1 MSPYIYGFR
10 LHRFPAHVQQAKSS
24 NFTSPRETLAL
35 RPKKAC
41 PPLVQYQF
49 KRLMTQQDFQVT
61 IQQPAAAKAWHGDML
76 FLLQGLIMKDFRI
89 RYRNMSLGVLWSLL
103 NPLIMMGVLTFVF
116 TMVFPNPNKHFPVF
130 LLCGLVPYNF
140 FTIAWISG
148 TTSIVDNASLVKRIP
163 LPREIVPIA
172 AVLSNCLHLLIQ
184 ILLLLACVWAFGG
197 SANIQ
202 WLWLPLVWLLE
213 IIFVCGLALATSAV
227 NVYVRDTR
235 YIVESINTVLF
246 WLVPIFYGF
255 EIIPRQ
261 YVEFYQLNP
270 VAALVLC
277 LRNILLQATPPPT
290 ATLLKLSAVACAT
303 FAFGTFVF
311 RKGKDAFYE
320 HI

>member
-1 MSPYIYGFR
+1 MLPQGS
-10 LHRFPAHVQQAKSS
+10 
-24 NFTSPRETLAL
+24 
-35 RPKKAC
+35 
-41 PPLVQYQF
+41 
-49 KRLMTQQDFQVT
+49 QVT
-61 IQQPAAAKAWHGDML
+61 IQQPYQTNAWHGDLL
-76 FLLQGLIMKDFRI
+76 FLLESLILKDFKI

-116 TMVFPNPNKHFPVF
+116 TVVFPNPNKKFPVF

-184 ILLLLACVWAFGG
+184 ILLLLVCVWVFGG
-197 SANIQ
+197 TANIQ
-202 WLWLPLVWLLE
+202 WLWLPLLWLLE
-213 IIFVCGLALATSAV
+213 IVFVCGLALVTSAL

-246 WLVPIFYGF
+246 WLIPIFYGF
-255 EIIPRQ
+255 EIIPRRF
-261 YVEFYQLNP
+261 VEFYQFNP

-277 LRNILLQATPPPT
+277 LRNVLLQATPPPT
-290 ATLLKLSAVACAT
+290 STVLKLSAVTFAT
-303 FAFGTFVF
+303 FAFGIFIF